1 MANKLKGKVGWL
13 LSLLKIGC
21 IGFGGGTSLIPVI
34 EQEIVTGRKLVTKD
48 EYDSDVIVSSITPG
62 ALPVEISGMI
72 GKRFGGTWGML
83 MAALCMAAPGAVAA
97 VLLLSGLSSVDT
109 AVLKQI
115 EIVSVGISAFIIS
128 MLTGYVS
135 DTVTWA
141 KKRNRTFF
149 AVAIILGVFVLNS
162 GKAIYKILSL
172 FGIDGTPLFS
182 VSTVNILIVTFFVLL
197 FTQCKFTA
205 PKVLISAAVCIP
217 YILCNS
223 KIEISFVEK
232 AYILRGL
239 EIAMI
244 VLAVYG
250 VYHQHKGG
258 SRKIQSEPVR
268 NLLKEELAWL
278 IFFLALCIPAIFVC
292 SGLWEFMGNG
302 FLSSVMSFGGG
313 DAYLTIADGMFVST
327 GMISEENFYGQL
339 VTVVNVL
346 PGSILCKTLTG
357 VGYFIGYNA
366 SGSILQGCAVALAGF
381 GCSIVG
387 SCSVVSL
394 AQFIFKKFEKIRI
407 FEILKSWVKTIIS
420 GLLGSVMLSL
430 IYQSLN
436 IGQEYRCSVLI
447 VAAEFALIYTINL
460 LLKKFTKVN
469 SGLRVVISCV
479 LALGIGNIIM

>member
-1 MANKLKGKVGWL
+1 MNKLKGKVGWL

-34 EQEIVTGRKLVTKD
+34 EQEMVTDRKLVTKD
-48 EYDSDVIVSSITPG
+48 EYDSDVIVASITPG

-83 MAALCMAAPGAVAA
+83 MAALCMAVPGAVAT
-97 VLLLSGLSSVDT
+97 VLLLSGLSSAET
-109 AVLKQI
+109 AVIKQI
-115 EIVSVGISAFIIS
+115 EIVSVGISAFVIS

-135 DTVTWA
+135 GTVKWA
-141 KKRNRTFF
+141 KKHNRTFL
-149 AVAIILGVFVLNS
+149 AVAIILGVFALNS
-162 GKAIYKILSL
+162 GKAICKILSL
-172 FGIDGTPLFS
+172 FGIEGTPLFS
-182 VSTVNILIVTFFVLL
+182 VSTVNILIVAFFVLL
-197 FTQCKFTA
+197 FTQCEFTV
-205 PKVLISAAVCIP
+205 PKVLICAAVCIP

-223 KIEISFVEK
+223 KIEIPFVEK
-232 AYILRGL
+232 MYILRGL
-239 EIAMI
+239 ELAMI
-244 VLAVYG
+244 FLSVYG
-250 VYHQHKGG
+250 VYHHHKGD
-258 SRKIQSEPVR
+258 SRRIQSEPVI

-278 IFFLALCIPAIFVC
+278 IFFFALCIPAIFVY
-292 SGLWEFMGNG
+292 SGLWGFMGNG

-327 GMISEENFYGQL
+327 GMISGEEFYGQL

-357 VGYFIGYNA
+357 IGYFIGYDV

-394 AQFIFKKFEKIRI
+394 AQFIFIKFEKIRI

-420 GLLGSVMLSL
+420 GLLGSVILSL
-430 IYQSLN
+430 IFQSLH
-436 IGQEYRCSVLI
+436 IGQKYGLPVLI
-447 VAAEFALIYTINL
+447 IAAEFALIYIVNL
-460 LLKKFTKVN
+460 LLNKFTKVN
-469 SGLRVVISCV
+469 SGLRVVFSCV